1 MNEFNEFNKFNINI
15 FGKKY
20 FAKNKLIKEQRILI
34 ENKYNILQI
43 EKAKYYS
50 ISAKINLIL
59 N

>member
-15 FGKKY
+15 FGK
-20 FAKNKLIKEQRILI
+20 NLLIKEQRILI

>member
-1 MNEFNEFNKFNINI
+1 MNEFNEFNKFNINKFNNI
-15 FGKKY
+15 FGK
-20 FAKNKLIKEQRILI
+20 NLLIKEQRILI